1 MWKINRSL
9 LTLNLKV
16 FLKRERGEEGGWWC
30 SDGEERK
37 LNLTQLPGEGMGLW
51 VVCLECIVD
60 SGSLVQKA
68 LLQAVPMIM
77 RDPRYYAVWLPFLL
91 LPSVSIY
98 AFLYFKTFS

>member
-1 MWKINRSL
+1 MVLR
-9 LTLNLKV
+9 
-16 FLKRERGEEGGWWC
+16 RESGEDGGWWC

-37 LNLTQLPGEGMGLW
+37 LNLTQLPMEGVGLW

-77 RDPRYYAVWLPFLL
+77 RDPRYYAV
-91 LPSVSIY
+91 
-98 AFLYFKTFS
+98 